1 MKYSWKQITE
11 MALST
16 LSQKELQQS
25 AVYIK
30 PALLQ
35 SGTTIPMNRQSLHLT
50 VPSVMVFV
58 DLSPGA
64 NWGHSSRYL
73 LIAPETGEIQTIES
87 QFPPSREELKLVH
100 KGEKVENWM
109 LLTVERLE

>member
-1 MKYSWKQITE
+1 
-11 MALST
+11 MALAT

-30 PALLQ
+30 PALLE
-35 SGTTIPMNRQSLHLT
+35 SGTSIPINRQSIPIT

-58 DLSPGA
+58 DLTPGA

-73 LIAPETGEIQTIES
+73 LIASETGEIQTIES
-87 QFPPSREELKLVH
+87 QFPPNREELKLVH
-100 KGEKVENWM
+100 KGEKIKNWM
-109 LLTVERLE
+109 LLTEERFE